1 MTFKI
6 HKEAKVSLLLVDK
19 AKGIW
24 KEAMKRSN
32 GAVRITKRGKWW
44 RQVETQEKMKIWF
57 RVKSNI
63 EDRAFSFVILSEVG
77 ENVPICSIYY

>member
-32 GAVRITKRGKWW
+32 GAVRITKRGKW
-44 RQVETQEKMKIWF
+44 
-57 RVKSNI
+57 
-63 EDRAFSFVILSEVG
+63 
-77 ENVPICSIYY
+77 

>member
-1 MTFKI
+1 M
-6 HKEAKVSLLLVDK
+6 
-19 AKGIW
+19 
-24 KEAMKRSN
+24 
-32 GAVRITKRGKWW
+32 
-44 RQVETQEKMKIWF
+44 ETQEKMKIWF